1 MSFFV
6 TSVGLGR
13 GGNLGGL
20 AGADAHCQA
29 LAAAVGRGNVT
40 WRAYLSTQG
49 PNAVNARDRIGT
61 GPWYNQRGQVIA
73 GSVAQLQGDTLDQAR
88 IGNFINVV
96 NALDE
101 KGQPVPGN
109 EHDILTGS
117 MLDGRAN
124 TDPTRDYTCNNWT
137 SAADGG
143 LAAGIVPD
151 PIPPGVPS
159 ARLGHSDKGNI
170 VPSWNSSHPSR
181 GCSQESLVAT
191 GGGGRLYCFADS
203 ADALNDTGNAGA
215 FAVDLDQR
223 ADARPELVLVRHVD
237 DDGIGFIQQPA
248 LLQAKLAGESQPFR
262 RGFDAVDEH
271 RYDAAV
277 GTPQIAEREGRG
289 LDTADGPVHP
299 GVDRA
304 ARRQRPP

>member
-1 MSFFV
+1 MHMNKDWMAAVACTVLLVGGSFLGQQRANAPAPQGEPGGPPVGGRGPGRGGPPPPMSFFV

-49 PNAVNARDRIGT
+49 PNAVNARDRIGA

-117 MLDGRAN
+117 TLDGRAN

-181 GCSQESLVAT
+181 GCSQASLVAT
-191 GGGGRLYCFADS
+191 GGGGRLYCFAT
-203 ADALNDTGNAGA
+203 N
-215 FAVDLDQR
+215 
-223 ADARPELVLVRHVD
+223 
-237 DDGIGFIQQPA
+237 
-248 LLQAKLAGESQPFR
+248 
-262 RGFDAVDEH
+262 
-271 RYDAAV
+271 
-277 GTPQIAEREGRG
+277 
-289 LDTADGPVHP
+289 
-299 GVDRA
+299 
-304 ARRQRPP
+304 